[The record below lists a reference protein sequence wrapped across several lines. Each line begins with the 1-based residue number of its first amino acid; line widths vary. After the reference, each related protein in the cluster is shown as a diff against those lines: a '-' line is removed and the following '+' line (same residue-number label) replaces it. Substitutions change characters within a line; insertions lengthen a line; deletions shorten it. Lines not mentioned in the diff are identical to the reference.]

1 MPIIPSKGAFQN
13 VQSVRDRVKQ
23 FGDTDFVGASRSR
36 GVSCG
41 PQGGGGGLRLLKSV
55 SRNPRDWRDL
65 DEGGGRHPV
74 GIVDA
79 QGGEGRHPS
88 VLPGE
93 GGPPQ
98 VNGRQRD
105 QDVGTFPLS

>member
-1 MPIIPSKGAFQN
+1 
-13 VQSVRDRVKQ
+13 
-23 FGDTDFVGASRSR
+23 
-36 GVSCG
+36 
-41 PQGGGGGLRLLKSV
+41 LLKSV

-105 QDVGTFPLS
+105 QDVGSFPLG